1 MPETRAQQRRPAA
14 KKQASARKQVSTRK
28 PRQAETTSGVDRTTQ
43 LSEDLLKSLEEG
55 LRNALDAMRN
65 FIETVDALPLHSE
78 EGPRSREEITDSALD
93 MAQRLIDTQYEFL
106 SKVVDYR
113 RERIHHRRD
122 RRRSHRRHASRTA
135 TRSHEA
141 E

>member
-28 PRQAETTSGVDRTTQ
+28 PRQAETTSAVDRTTQ

-65 FIETVDALPLHSE
+65 FIETVCRTTSVL
-78 EGPRSREEITDSALD
+78 
-93 MAQRLIDTQYEFL
+93 
-106 SKVVDYR
+106 
-113 RERIHHRRD
+113 
-122 RRRSHRRHASRTA
+122 RRSSSMSSACI
-135 TRSHEA
+135 
-141 E
+141 